1 MKRGELHEMLYSKK
15 VYNISC
21 LSNILDM
28 QRITVSKE
36 HHICSFANLYISS
49 SYNLKKINNIM
60 SDKSIVNYLI
70 FLNKI
75 FCSKVKCK
83 NYGNRIINK
92 KLSDYKFRQDT
103 KIKVFCLRF
112 HPS

>member
-1 MKRGELHEMLYSKK
+1 MLYSKK

-21 LSNILDM
+21 RTGIMLQNL

-36 HHICSFANLYISS
+36 HPICCFANLYISLH
-49 SYNLKKINNIM
+49 YNLKKISNKV
-60 SDKSIVNYLI
+60 SDKSINNYLI
-70 FLNKI
+70 FLNQI
-75 FCSKVKCK
+75 FCSKIKFK
-83 NYGNRIINK
+83 NYGKTIINK